1 MSKLNC
7 SFPWLKSYVG
17 PLQKCGS
24 ENYVKDLVNY
34 FGRIYN
40 SDDEIT
46 NELNDFGCTI
56 PNCES
61 VTWLETNKIAEQLY
75 EDRSYTKINLN
86 FPSDSKVSLKRLLD
100 KYKTHHFS
108 GSNYQR
114 IFSVHH
120 KRSLGWLWR
129 LCWNLYRCKCID
141 NTWFDYRSGVEY
153 QNVHTIQVF
162 WNEYTNWTIIVDNMC
177 LIEINTTFWFK
188 KE

>member
-46 NELNDFGCTI
+46 KELNDFGCTI

-86 FPSDSKVSLKRLLD
+86 FPSDSKVSLKRLQD

-120 KRSLGWLWR
+120 KRSLG
-129 LCWNLYRCKCID
+129 
-141 NTWFDYRSGVEY
+141 
-153 QNVHTIQVF
+153 
-162 WNEYTNWTIIVDNMC
+162 
-177 LIEINTTFWFK
+177 
-188 KE
+188 